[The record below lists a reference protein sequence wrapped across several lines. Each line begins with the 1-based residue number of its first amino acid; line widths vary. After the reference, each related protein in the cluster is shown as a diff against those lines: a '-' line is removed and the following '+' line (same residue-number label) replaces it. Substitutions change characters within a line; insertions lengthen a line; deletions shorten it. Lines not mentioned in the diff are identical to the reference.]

1 MGNCQ
6 KRNGKGQEVSPLV
19 GYLRNEPTTGL
30 VGDPGT
36 FYNYVLAS
44 NGLFV
49 VAEKL
54 GQDGL
59 PLLRACVQVAP
70 AEVRGLA
77 PMKRCFSLPQ
87 GRIPADLWALALG
100 MAQRARPDEIYMTI
114 AWQDG
119 YRLVVPDQDM
129 GPGHVAY
136 TVEPD
141 TVINIHSHGHMEAF
155 FSSTDNADDK
165 GFNVA
170 VVLGNLDQLAAD
182 VKARIC
188 VYGYFDVCHVGDI
201 FI

>member
-1 MGNCQ
+1 M
-6 KRNGKGQEVSPLV
+6 SPLV

-30 VGDPGT
+30 VGDPGS

-49 VAEKL
+49 LAEKL
-54 GQDGL
+54 GPGGL

-77 PMKRCFSLPQ
+77 PMKMSFSLPQ

-100 MAQRARPDEIYMTI
+100 IAQRARPNEIYMTI
-114 AWQDG
+114 AWRDG
-119 YRLVVPDQDM
+119 YELVVPEQDV

-141 TVINIHSHGHMEAF
+141 TVINIHSHGHMDAF

-170 VVLGNLDQLAAD
+170 VVLGNLDQLSAD
-182 VKARIC
+182 IMARIA
-188 VYGYFDVCHVGDI
+188 VYGYFNPCLVGDI
-201 FI
+201 FL